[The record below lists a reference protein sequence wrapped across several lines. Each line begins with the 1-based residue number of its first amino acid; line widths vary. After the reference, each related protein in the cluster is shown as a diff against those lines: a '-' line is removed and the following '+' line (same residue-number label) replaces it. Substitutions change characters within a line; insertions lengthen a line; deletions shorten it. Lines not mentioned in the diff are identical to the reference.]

1 MELDALAADAA
12 VLRLRLA
19 RLAGVST
26 TRRLAGMLGEQL
38 HRRSPVIAQRLTR
51 LETVVGVSLRFVRLR
66 QVSPA
71 HSAQKIPFSACRSS
85 TRNIPRG
92 LCSKKWLDQAG
103 FDARKIKTCHLHLPC
118 RTRTTSPNQVDA
130 RL

>member
-26 TRRLAGMLGEQL
+26 TGRLAGMLGEQL
-38 HRRSPVIAQRLTR
+38 HRQSPVIAQRLTR
-51 LETVVGVSLRFVRLR
+51 LETVVGVSLRLGRLR

-71 HSAQKIPFSACRSS
+71 HSAQKIPFS
-85 TRNIPRG
+85 
-92 LCSKKWLDQAG
+92 
-103 FDARKIKTCHLHLPC
+103 
-118 RTRTTSPNQVDA
+118 V
-130 RL
+130 